1 MPTNSGTTMLQGL
14 TFPTLPD
21 PASPD
26 NQKEL
31 AQQLD
36 SRVVMRFVSAAA
48 RDAAINGPVDGMT
61 AHLADSGKLTSY
73 SGGLWSE
80 VGGPSALRPPCAV
93 VSTNSTGAIATG
105 SQVILAFQS
114 ADIDTHGMW
123 SGGTDI
129 VAPVAGIYRVSAT
142 VGFEAVP
149 TVNGSAIVA
158 VSKSSGANAIVG
170 SSAYSPHN
178 YPRPAASGMLTLA
191 AGDSISL
198 TVFQSTGAAR
208 NLYGIFGV
216 PTAILEMSL
225 VSL

>member
-1 MPTNSGTTMLQGL
+1 MLQGL

-80 VGGPSALRPPCAV
+80 VGGPSALRPPCVV
-93 VSTNSTGAIATG
+93 VSTNSTQAIASG
-105 SQVILAFQS
+105 SYLSLAFQS

-123 SGGTDI
+123 SGGTDL
-129 VAPVAGIYRVSAT
+129 VAPVAGIYRVTGT
-142 VGFEAVP
+142 VGFEAAP
-149 TVNGSAIVA
+149 TVNASAMVA
-158 VSKSSGANAIVG
+158 IANSSGANTIG
-170 SSAYSPHN
+170 GTSAYSPN
-178 YPRPAASGMLTLA
+178 SYPRPAASGMLTLA